1 MTHHFKRLSVVE
13 SKWII
18 RQKLIAI
25 SHPGEYPFELAAA
38 ALYLRLPPSRL
49 RIHLAEGTMNGK
61 ELPICY
67 KATRHFYFLR
77 KDLDTFMGVSTPT
90 LATADRPVTQIVQF
104 LDGLPLT
111 NRQRGL
117 LLGVSAETF
126 RRLKGNRQS
135 SSRIARF
142 SDCKELM
149 ARWPDIGEQVLARW
163 AAGDDLLQV
172 VREEADF
179 HSFGR

>member
-1 MTHHFKRLSVVE
+1 MPIQGRLH
-13 SKWII
+13 KT
-18 RQKLIAI
+18 KGCLIANFATV
-25 SHPGEYPFELAAA
+25 PYQ
-38 ALYLRLPPSRL
+38 
-49 RIHLAEGTMNGK
+49 
-61 ELPICY
+61 
-67 KATRHFYFLR
+67 ATRHFYFLR
-77 KDLDTFMGVSTPT
+77 KDLDAFLGLSTPT

-126 RRLKGNRQS
+126 RRLKANRQS

-149 ARWPDIGEQVLARW
+149 ARWPDIGEQVLTRW

-179 HSFGR
+179 HSFGQLTVL